1 VTDLEESG
9 CPVFSSNRLAASDC
23 TGNEM
28 SLAANTT
35 CHYKS
40 LTSRVFHNRE
50 QMRIFGPVSQMK

>member
-1 VTDLEESG
+1 VRDLEESG
-9 CPVFSSNRLAASDC
+9 CPVFSSNRLGASDC

-40 LTSRVFHNRE
+40 LNFKGVSQQSAVENIWT
-50 QMRIFGPVSQMK
+50 ISQMK